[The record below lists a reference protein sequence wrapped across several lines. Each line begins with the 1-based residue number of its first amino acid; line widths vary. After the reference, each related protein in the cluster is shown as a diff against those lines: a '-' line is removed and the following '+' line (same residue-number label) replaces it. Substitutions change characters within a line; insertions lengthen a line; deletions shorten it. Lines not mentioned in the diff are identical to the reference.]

1 MRAARQFVNVVMR
14 TGTTYSVSRIKPEE
28 KLFYASVE
36 EARAAAAPKKK
47 IPALSRMPAPKLR
60 LEAYGLD
67 DMRLDF
73 LPLYGRGGGG
83 GGGDSSSG
91 ILSVDSAGHT
101 ILCDAS
107 SGCVQPAPSLGEPKG
122 DSPISFTIARAG
134 GPDPRVA
141 VALYVMDRFPTGR
154 SSCSFE
160 SLAYGE
166 NSCWEWSRLPPPPYV
181 NDPAYDCTAIHSYT
195 LLNAGSTI
203 CVSSSGRSPV
213 GTYCFDTSS
222 RHWRKAGR
230 WALPFC
236 GRAEHVPELDNLW
249 FGMADSSPNNLCA
262 SDLSSLDGGAPRMLR
277 EWQVLDPP
285 RGWVQIRGCLLYLGA
300 GRFCINKVFDIGDEG
315 RTKSDKQ
322 AAVIT
327 GVEVVHDETAQLQ
340 MIKHKSCVSYAGIQ
354 CIL

>member
-60 LEAYGLD
+60 LEAYRLD

-73 LPLYGRGGGG
+73 LPL
-83 GGGDSSSG
+83 
-91 ILSVDSAGHT
+91 
-101 ILCDAS
+101 
-107 SGCVQPAPSLGEPKG
+107 
-122 DSPISFTIARAG
+122 
-134 GPDPRVA
+134 
-141 VALYVMDRFPTGR
+141 FPTGR

-213 GTYCFDTSS
+213 GTYCFDTAS
-222 RHWRKAGR
+222 RQWRKAGR
-230 WALPFC
+230 WALPFG
-236 GRAEHVPELDNLW
+236 GRAEHVPELGNLW

-262 SDLSSLDGGAPRMLR
+262 SDLSSLDDGAPRMLR

-300 GRFCINKVFDIGDEG
+300 GRFCINKVFDIGVEG

-327 GVEVVHDETAQLQ
+327 GVEVRDSWSLKAHCQQ
-340 MIKHKSCVSYAGIQ
+340 CWQGIRSFSRLVNNDSMADLCAKAKELKARFIQ
-354 CIL
+354 SQINHVLRS

>member
-1 MRAARQFVNVVMR
+1 M
-14 TGTTYSVSRIKPEE
+14 
-28 KLFYASVE
+28 
-36 EARAAAAPKKK
+36 
-47 IPALSRMPAPKLR
+47 
-60 LEAYGLD
+60 
-67 DMRLDF
+67 
-73 LPLYGRGGGG
+73 
-83 GGGDSSSG
+83 
-91 ILSVDSAGHT
+91 ILSMESAGNT
-101 ILCDAS
+101 MLCDAGS
-107 SGCVQPAPSLGEPKG
+107 CSVQPVAGLNEPKG
-122 DSPISFTIARAG
+122 ESPVSFSITRAETATS
-134 GPDPRVA
+134 RQ
-141 VALYVMDRFPTGR
+141 ALYVMDRFPTGR

-222 RHWRKAGR
+222 RQWRKAGR

-236 GRAEHVPELDNLW
+236 GRAEHGPALANLW
-249 FGMADSSPNNLCA
+249 VGMAASSPTTLCA

-340 MIKHKSCVSYAGIQ
+340 MIKHKSKRLDS
-354 CIL
+354 CIDSVI

>member
-107 SGCVQPAPSLGEPKG
+107 SGCVQPAPSLREPKG

-222 RHWRKAGR
+222 RQWRKAGR